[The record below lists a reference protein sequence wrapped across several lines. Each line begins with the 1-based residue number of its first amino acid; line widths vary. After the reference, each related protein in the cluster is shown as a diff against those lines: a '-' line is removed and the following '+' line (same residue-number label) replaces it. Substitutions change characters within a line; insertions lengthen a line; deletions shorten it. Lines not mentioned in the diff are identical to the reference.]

1 MQNTTLQIIKN
12 IKNRHLTFFIFISII
27 LTPHS
32 KVIAKEITN
41 LSWKK
46 SVFVGKKLS
55 NFRETVSYPALGK
68 KAWKITLLPKDCGRD
83 REGDY
88 SDCKNNGRDPVVE
101 HGGGDRARSEYYTPA
116 KFIGEKWHSVS
127 IFIPPDFKSA
137 EPVSTSFFQIY
148 ERGEGP
154 RMMLRP
160 KNGVL
165 SPRYFPVNGMDS
177 GGVAH
182 KYLWIKDMK
191 GKWTTI
197 IFHTKMSKN
206 PDKGFMKMYVDDV
219 LYNVFEGRTSF
230 GGEHY
235 NKFGIYHSWISRWN
249 DKVNGKYPKQVIYFD
264 NLFRTNKK
272 EKLLKLIKK

>member
-1 MQNTTLQIIKN
+1 MLNIMWKIIKN
-12 IKNRHLTFFIFISII
+12 IRNSLYIFFTLFTFNNS
-27 LTPHS
+27 
-32 KVIAKEITN
+32 IAKEITN

-46 SVFVGKKLS
+46 SVYVGKKLS
-55 NFRETVSYPALGK
+55 NFRETVSTPALGK
-68 KAWKITLLPKDCGRD
+68 KAWKITLWPKDCGRD

-88 SDCKNNGRDPVVE
+88 SDCRNNGRDPVVG
-101 HGGGDRARSEYYTPA
+101 HGGGDRARSEYYTDK

-127 IFIPPDFKSA
+127 IFIPTNFKSV

-148 ERGEGP
+148 ERKEGP

-160 KNGVL
+160 KHGVL

-177 GGVAH
+177 PGVRH
-182 KYLWIKDMK
+182 KTLRINKMK

-206 PDKGFMKMYVDDV
+206 PDKGFMKMYVDNT

-235 NKFGIYHSWISRWN
+235 SKFGIYHSWISRWN
-249 DKVNGKYPKQVIYFD
+249 DKVKGVYPEQFIYYD